1 MKEATKKV
9 ILRLKAVKEQKGL
22 SCQDIFELCI
32 ANNDSVSESTIRR
45 ICAKGSEDGADF
57 RQYSIDAVFRAVV
70 GTDVVELTT
79 AEEAALTDIE
89 KEVYTENAALKAVV
103 ELRDATIADLQRQI
117 ETLAQEKAAL
127 ESTINT
133 MQIKLDTTTDIF
145 RLAMESLGKSCS
157 HHRL

>member
-22 SCQDIFELCI
+22 SCQDIVLLCI

-70 GTDVVELTT
+70 GTDDIKLSPE
-79 AEEAALTDIE
+79 EEADLSAVE
-89 KEVYTENAALKAVV
+89 KETIAENAALKALV
-103 ELRDATIADLQRQI
+103 ELRDAMISNMEKQIADLI
-117 ETLAQEKAAL
+117 QEKASLQKEL
-127 ESTINT
+127 EVATIR
-133 MQIKLDTTTDIF
+133 LETTNYMF
-145 RLAMESLGKSCS
+145 KVAMESLGKSCS
-157 HHRL
+157 RE